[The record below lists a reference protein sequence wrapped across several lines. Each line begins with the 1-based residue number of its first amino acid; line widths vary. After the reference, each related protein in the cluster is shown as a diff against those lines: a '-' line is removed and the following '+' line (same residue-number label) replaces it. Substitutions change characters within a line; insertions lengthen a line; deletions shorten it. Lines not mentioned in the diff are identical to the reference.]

1 MPLLEGYFV
10 DIKKLLKPLALV
22 AVLSCFAWAPAQ
34 DKNEDA
40 ARSQVAALF
49 KIFKDRD
56 WKGLFAIAE
65 FSPAVKKVTTDPVAF
80 ADEVAKSISQNDPTD
95 AFGKLFNNMTDIVEG
110 QAIIEGNYA
119 YVSTTCK
126 AKIDGQIATFVGL
139 AKMVKVGDVWKWD
152 LSFTDDTEKATEL
165 RVTQLLGRPNGS

>member
-1 MPLLEGYFV
+1 MDF
-10 DIKKLLKPLALV
+10 KKLFKPLVLV
-22 AVLSCFAWAPAQ
+22 AVLSCSAWAPAQ
-34 DKNEDA
+34 DKEEDA

-49 KIFKDRD
+49 KIIKARD

-65 FSPAVKKVTTDPVAF
+65 FSPKVKAAMTDPVSF
-80 ADEVAKSISQNDPTD
+80 ADEVTKSIAQNDPTD
-95 AFGKLFNNMTDIVEG
+95 EFGKLFNNLSDIIEG
-110 QAIIEGNYA
+110 QAIVDGKSA

-126 AKIDGQIATFVGL
+126 AKIDGQTATFVGL
-139 AKMVKVGDVWKWD
+139 AKMIKVGDAWKWD